1 MAEDRLT
8 VLENDLFSVYHR
20 AGAEVLYETDRGE
33 TRRYYAKRYLQALKR
48 AVASDDLVGF
58 VHRLIRTPQP
68 SRGFFILRAALRLDL
83 SVEALVVDPRKPYHD
98 LFDSDAIEIARQR
111 LMTHGYDPQTGATS
125 STPAVVPAGQVPIG
139 VTSGDLELSALA
151 PGASFDVRVTVGEDG
166 TLNLQLL

>member
-48 AVASDDLVGF
+48 AVSGDDLVGF
-58 VHRLIRTPQP
+58 VHRLMRTPQP

-98 LFDSDAIEIARQR
+98 LFEPDIIEIARHR
-111 LMTHGYDPQTGATS
+111 LVTNGYDPQTGATS
-125 STPAVVPAGQVPIG
+125 RTPAIVPVSEVPAGI
-139 VTSGDLELSALA
+139 TSGDLELSALA
-151 PGASFDVRVTVGEDG
+151 PGASFDVRVTVREDG
-166 TLNLQLL
+166 TLNLTLL